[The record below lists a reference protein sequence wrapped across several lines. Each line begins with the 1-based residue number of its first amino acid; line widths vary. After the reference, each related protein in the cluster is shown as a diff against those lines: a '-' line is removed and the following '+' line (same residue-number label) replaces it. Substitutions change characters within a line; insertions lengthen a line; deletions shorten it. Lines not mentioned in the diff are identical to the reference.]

1 MRLENLY
8 TNFGKSSPEEQAK
21 FVAAYRLR
29 RAMDLDTPIK
39 TKTKTSTPKQNIELS
54 EAELTLM
61 KMLGLKKKDM
71 FALRTEITSDNPEET
86 GTGEDLFKDS
96 TFDEGEE

>member
-1 MRLENLY
+1 MRLEDLY

-21 FVAAYRLR
+21 FVAAYRLK
-29 RAMDLDTPIK
+29 RAIDLETPVKSKQK
-39 TKTKTSTPKQNIELS
+39 TTVAKQSIELS

-71 FALRTEITSDNPEET
+71 LALRTEASTDNGEES
-86 GTGEDLFKDS
+86 GTGEDLFKDD
-96 TFDEGEE
+96 TFDEGED